1 MSPELARSLEG
12 RHGNPLQYSCLE
24 NPMDRRAWRATVH
37 GVTQSQTRLKQ
48 LSMQAGV
55 RKGQLPSV
63 QGATIRDAFNP
74 TTI

>member
-1 MSPELARSLEG
+1 
-12 RHGNPLQYSCLE
+12 
-24 NPMDRRAWRATVH
+24 MDRRAWRATVH

-74 TTI
+74 TTISKEPLFLPPCFKIHPH